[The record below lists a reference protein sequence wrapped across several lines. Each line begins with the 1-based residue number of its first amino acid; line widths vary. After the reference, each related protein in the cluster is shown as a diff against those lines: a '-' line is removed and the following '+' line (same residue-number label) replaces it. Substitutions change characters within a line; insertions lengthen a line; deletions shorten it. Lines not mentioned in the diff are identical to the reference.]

1 MPHKMA
7 FSFWHLVGSENTI
20 NKNFSIYESPIFAD
34 LIVNLAYFIW
44 IVCTIGPK
52 MSTLGKYIS
61 FIYIPLLGDCRQLAI
76 FICQGILYINILCL
90 SACLLIHSC
99 MPIPLVPD
107 PIRVQSCVCC
117 LFWTIRN
124 SNIYLSIYLIIQ
136 LEIWILQL
144 ALSVNGNIYF
154 YWNYIF
160 VRNKQSG
167 FVKYSF

>member
-1 MPHKMA
+1 MSPQFLQTSLPIWLTLSGLYAQLVPKWAHLA
-7 FSFWHLVGSENTI
+7 NIYLNIYRFWVIE
-20 NKNFSIYESPIFAD
+20 
-34 LIVNLAYFIW
+34 
-44 IVCTIGPK
+44 
-52 MSTLGKYIS
+52 GK
-61 FIYIPLLGDCRQLAI
+61 AI

-99 MPIPLVPD
+99 MPSPLAPD

-154 YWNYIF
+154 YWNYSFLRDNIGIF
-160 VRNKQSG
+160 IL
-167 FVKYSF
+167 YI